1 MCSAIEPNTDR
12 LRSKNASL
20 LDRVA
25 VRSFAKLIVGTLIL
39 FAVGQVVCSVADGRG
54 SSLEIRR
61 IIDMIDQERRNNAIR
76 KCFYEQLGKGTPVM
90 EAYSM
95 TGKQFYLSEERVR
108 QIVAKRKS
116 R

>member
-1 MCSAIEPNTDR
+1 MLPMGE
-12 LRSKNASL
+12 
-20 LDRVA
+20 VA
-25 VRSFAKLIVGTLIL
+25 VYR
-39 FAVGQVVCSVADGRG
+39 
-54 SSLEIRR
+54 LER

-76 KCFYEQLGKGTPVM
+76 KCFYEQLGKGLPIM

>member
-1 MCSAIEPNTDR
+1 MVNT
-12 LRSKNASL
+12 SCNGAPTAKITFL
-20 LDRVA
+20 LPANVPTNNDLFSSIGDAVVKARRVI
-25 VRSFAKLIVGTLIL
+25 S
-39 FAVGQVVCSVADGRG
+39 SVADGRG